1 MKLRI
6 CGILAIAL
14 LLALPVEAQKKKDKA
29 QPTKKG
35 SHKEELIVNGALEQ
49 GSGRTPK
56 GWAKFDGITQLW
68 QTGGNP
74 GKCLVLNTAVLQKDK
89 KEFIADEEAFKNK
102 KTKNQG
108 GQYSVVGAHE
118 GAWAYCAPIDV
129 LPTDSWFILSC
140 DVMAPGKSDEI
151 MYPQILVRGYVPV
164 KEVSD
169 DDAAVWYHHYYGPDQ
184 GGYEDMFG
192 SKDLIRK
199 PRVGD
204 WKMVYRFS
212 MACRTAVPNKFRH
225 YEVAFNISK
234 MKRFRPSRLLIKPYA
249 YWPAGI
255 YRFDN
260 ISLRR
265 CTAEEAKAVNDNRPS
280 IHEVVQ

>member
-1 MKLRI
+1 MKLTL
-6 CGILAIAL
+6 CILFSIVFL
-14 LLALPVEAQKKKDKA
+14 LTSPANAQKKKNKDASKA
-29 QPTKKG
+29 KSSKKD
-35 SHKEELIVNGALEQ
+35 ELIVNGDLEA
-49 GSGRTPK
+49 GKGRTPK
-56 GWAKFDGITQLW
+56 GWSKFDGITQKW
-68 QTGGNP
+68 DTEGNP
-74 GKCLVLNTAVLQKDK
+74 GKCLLLDTSVLQKDK
-89 KEFIADEEAFKNK
+89 KEFIADEEAFKAK
-102 KTKNQG
+102 KTKNKG
-108 GQYSVVGAHE
+108 GQYAVVGAHE

-129 LPTDSWFILSC
+129 SPKDSWFILSC

-151 MYPQILVRGYVPV
+151 MYPQILVRGFVPIT
-164 KEVSD
+164 ETSD
-169 DDAAVWYHHYYGPDQ
+169 NDSAVWYHHHFGPEE

-212 MACRTAVPNKFRH
+212 MACHTPVPNTFRH

-234 MKRFRPSRLLIKPYA
+234 MKRFRPTRLLIKPYA

-280 IHEVVQ
+280 INEVVQ